1 MRPFYLEFSPRRARK
16 TTRALKQA
24 EELLK
29 RPEVERV
36 IYLSGDKIVEGL
48 IGKDIRGKDIR
59 FTALR
64 GQQGS
69 RGPGQELPK
78 GLIAGQLNSRNVTII
93 TRFYNNKG
101 TVVIV
106 DEVGNNS
113 QCIAPLIDMY
123 REYRILWLYI
133 VSTPCTYAGGKY
145 LIKMNG
151 GLYCKYPSISW
162 DFTYKTKDEE
172 TLSKLRASYSI
183 PDFYMEYQIYYV
195 GDSDE
200 I

>member
-1 MRPFYLEFSPRRARK
+1 MRPFYLEFSPRRVRK

-36 IYLSGDKIVEGL
+36 IYLSADNVVEGL
-48 IGKDIRGKDIR
+48 IGKDTR

-64 GQQGS
+64 EPT
-69 RGPGQELPK
+69 PGQELPK
-78 GLIAGQLNSRNVTII
+78 ELIAGQLNSRNVTII

-123 REYRILWLYI
+123 REYKILWLYI
-133 VSTPCTYAGGKY
+133 VSTPCTYAGWKY
-145 LIKMNG
+145 LIKMNV
-151 GLYCKYPSISW
+151 GLYCKYSW

-172 TLSKLRASYSI
+172 TLSKLIASYSI